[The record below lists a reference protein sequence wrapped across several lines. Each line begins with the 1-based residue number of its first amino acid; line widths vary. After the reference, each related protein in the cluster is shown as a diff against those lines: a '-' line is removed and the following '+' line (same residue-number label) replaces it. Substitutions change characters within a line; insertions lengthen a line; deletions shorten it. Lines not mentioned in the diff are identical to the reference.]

1 MKKIQG
7 IYIALCAALFF
18 AVPADA
24 AYSVTAYG
32 LRPEEIQA
40 IIISAVDPSGR
51 GNLAKCSPLNMVLTY
66 HIAPERVQSMMP
78 ECVVKGENGAP
89 DKKESLPVFT
99 ALYAQIF
106 TSRLTSDGGI
116 RVSMRG
122 EYIANPGSFFA
133 SYTFPDKHADYFEV
147 SRYLQAYFTGGTGSG
162 MRLSFT
168 RGGVYVSSVL
178 EGSSAWNAGVRTGHR
193 LLQINRTP
201 AHKLFSGPLAR
212 KYTWST
218 EYGKPFTADFQSAA
232 GKYHVALESGYI
244 PPQIRQIQSLFP
256 DFEPDMKHCVTKQ
269 QLNASARR
277 WISPE
282 EKKLQSLPK
291 EQRSGI
297 SLSERAVV
305 TAVEK
310 GSRGDRAGVMC
321 GDIVEEIN
329 LVAVKSGKD
338 ALKIINRRIL
348 KGHLVM
354 LSLRRNGESIIVKI
368 R

>member
-168 RGGVYVSSVL
+168 MAGYMFPLFLKAVPPGMPVYVPVTGCFRLTVL
-178 EGSSAWNAGVRTGHR
+178 RLISFSAVLWPVNTHGQQSMVN
-193 LLQINRTP
+193 LL
-201 AHKLFSGPLAR
+201 
-212 KYTWST
+212 
-218 EYGKPFTADFQSAA
+218 
-232 GKYHVALESGYI
+232 
-244 PPQIRQIQSLFP
+244 PQIFRVQRENITWHLKA
-256 DFEPDMKHCVTKQ
+256 DIY
-269 QLNASARR
+269 L
-277 WISPE
+277 
-282 EKKLQSLPK
+282 L
-291 EQRSGI
+291 RSGKF
-297 SLSERAVV
+297 SPFF
-305 TAVEK
+305 
-310 GSRGDRAGVMC
+310 
-321 GDIVEEIN
+321 
-329 LVAVKSGKD
+329 
-338 ALKIINRRIL
+338 RIL
-348 KGHLVM
+348 
-354 LSLRRNGESIIVKI
+354 SLT
-368 R
+368 

>member
-1 MKKIQG
+1 
-7 IYIALCAALFF
+7 
-18 AVPADA
+18 
-24 AYSVTAYG
+24 
-32 LRPEEIQA
+32 
-40 IIISAVDPSGR
+40 
-51 GNLAKCSPLNMVLTY
+51 
-66 HIAPERVQSMMP
+66 
-78 ECVVKGENGAP
+78 
-89 DKKESLPVFT
+89 
-99 ALYAQIF
+99 
-106 TSRLTSDGGI
+106 
-116 RVSMRG
+116 
-122 EYIANPGSFFA
+122 
-133 SYTFPDKHADYFEV
+133 
-147 SRYLQAYFTGGTGSG
+147 
-162 MRLSFT
+162 
-168 RGGVYVSSVL
+168 
-178 EGSSAWNAGVRTGHR
+178 
-193 LLQINRTP
+193 
-201 AHKLFSGPLAR
+201 
-212 KYTWST
+212 
-218 EYGKPFTADFQSAA
+218 
-232 GKYHVALESGYI
+232 
-244 PPQIRQIQSLFP
+244 
-256 DFEPDMKHCVTKQ
+256 MKHCVTKQ